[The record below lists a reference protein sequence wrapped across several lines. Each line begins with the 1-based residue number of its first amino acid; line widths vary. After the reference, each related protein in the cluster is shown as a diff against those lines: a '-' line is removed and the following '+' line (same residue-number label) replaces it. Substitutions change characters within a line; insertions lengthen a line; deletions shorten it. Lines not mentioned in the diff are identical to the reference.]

1 MDSCIKKEQT
11 VLSQLSQ
18 TRRSIYHQFC
28 VTTATVFTTRYKYL
42 AAVNAN
48 LTTAAHTV
56 AYVLGT
62 ASEHL
67 LSLPMAKRKKG
78 G

>member
-1 MDSCIKKEQT
+1 M
-11 VLSQLSQ
+11 
-18 TRRSIYHQFC
+18 
-28 VTTATVFTTRYKYL
+28 
-42 AAVNAN
+42 N

-67 LSLPMAKRKKG
+67 LALPMAKRKKG
-78 G
+78 GVKETDRETDKNVKSAKDIDKHGTNKSLMICLKTVELICIIIL

>member
-1 MDSCIKKEQT
+1 M
-11 VLSQLSQ
+11 
-18 TRRSIYHQFC
+18 
-28 VTTATVFTTRYKYL
+28 
-42 AAVNAN
+42 N

-67 LSLPMAKRKKG
+67 FSLPVARRKKEG
-78 G
+78 VKETDRETDKNVKSAEDIDKHGTNKSLMLFLKTAELICIIIL